1 MISELAFIRSYNT
14 FWKSLFPGGDD
25 YVRLINSA
33 LGVKFDKPLAFND
46 IPNRRA
52 LINGISFSLFEL
64 NTLNEIKYNEIDKLT
79 SDSSLLKKILLKEK
93 KTLSNLRFGE
103 KLSSKINDE
112 ELKVIKSISK
122 RLIEQ
127 YSKKHQL
134 KVRPKFKGCG
144 IIFEANGDIVYS
156 STLSEVKAG
165 DRNFNIQDIR
175 QLYVYL
181 ALNHQSKEFN
191 ITQIEL
197 CNPRTG
203 VIWREYIDVVSDN
216 IAGSSTIE
224 VYNEIINFISN
235 DNRSL

>member
-1 MISELAFIRSYNT
+1 MISELGFIRSYNT

-33 LGVKFDKPLAFND
+33 FGEKFDKPLTFDD

-52 LINGISFSLFEL
+52 LVNGISFTIFEL
-64 NTLNEIKYNEIDKLT
+64 QTLDEIKTTDIDKLA
-79 SDSSLLKKILLKEK
+79 SDSPLLNKILLKEK
-93 KTLSNLRFGE
+93 KSLSNLRFGE
-103 KLSSKINDE
+103 KLSGKINEE

-122 RLIEQ
+122 RLIGQ

-134 KVRPKFKGCG
+134 IVRPKFKGCG
-144 IIFEANGDIVYS
+144 ILFEANGDIIYS
-156 STLSEVKAG
+156 STLTEVKAG

-181 ALNHQSKEFN
+181 ALNHKSKEYQIN
-191 ITQIEL
+191 QIEL

-203 VIWREYIDVVSDN
+203 VVWREYIDVVSDN

-224 VYNEIINFISN
+224 VYNEIINFISH

>member
-33 LGVKFDKPLAFND
+33 LGEKFDKPLEFKD

-181 ALNHQSKEFN
+181 ALNHQSKEFS

-203 VIWREYIDVVSDN
+203 MIWREYIDVVSDN
-216 IAGSSTIE
+216 IAGASTIE

>member
-33 LGVKFDKPLAFND
+33 LGKKFDKPLAFED

-52 LINGISFSLFEL
+52 LINGISFSIFEL
-64 NTLNEIKYNEIDKLT
+64 YTVDGIKISDIDKLKPG
-79 SDSSLLKKILLKEK
+79 SLLLKKILLKEK
-93 KTLSNLRFGE
+93 KSLSNLRFGE
-103 KLSSKINDE
+103 KFSSKINDE

-122 RLIEQ
+122 RLIGE
-127 YSKKHQL
+127 YSKKNQL
-134 KVRPKFKGCG
+134 IIRPKFKGCG
-144 IIFEANGDIVYS
+144 ILFEANGDILYS

-181 ALNHQSKEFN
+181 ALNHQSKEYQ
-191 ITQIEL
+191 IDQIEL

-203 VIWREYIDVVSDN
+203 VVWCEYIDIVSDN

-224 VYNEIINFISN
+224 IYNEIINFISN

>member
-14 FWKSLFPGGDD
+14 FWKSLFPGGED

-33 LGVKFDKPLAFND
+33 LGEKFEKPLTFDD
-46 IPNRRA
+46 IPSRRA
-52 LINGISFSLFEL
+52 LINGISFSLFEMQSL
-64 NTLNEIKYNEIDKLT
+64 GEIRTNEIDKLSVGHAT
-79 SDSSLLKKILLKEK
+79 LKKVLLKEK
-93 KTLSNLRFGE
+93 KSLSNLKFGE
-103 KLSSKINDE
+103 KISSKINDE
-112 ELKVIKSISK
+112 ELKVIKSISS

-134 KVRPKFKGCG
+134 KIRPKFRGCG

-156 STLSEVKAG
+156 STLSEIKAG

-181 ALNHQSKEFN
+181 ALNHQSKDFKL
-191 ITQIEL
+191 TQIEL

-224 VYNEIINFISN
+224 VYNEVINFISN